1 MPAQSSNNQNA
12 SASNQSGKSSNLF
25 AFNVAV
31 PYIVSVGVDV
41 SKTSVGVKGQWGQY
55 KERAVNVPVPELV
68 QRSAAYGYSFVA
80 PYAQWTYKKV
90 FEPTPAAAAAQKA
103 N

>member
-1 MPAQSSNNQNA
+1 MPAQTSNNQNA
-12 SASNQSGKSSNLF
+12 SASNQSGKSLF

-90 FEPTPAAAAAQKA
+90 FEPAPATAAAAQKA
-103 N
+103 K